1 MLPQPM
7 NVLGSRISRDPA
19 ASGVQAVGVSDSGVR
34 EDKNKRES
42 QYESL
47 LMSIAGSGGAS
58 AQSTS
63 SSGANVKSERTVI
76 GITTAR
82 TAGMFDRKVVLNRRR
97 SSILPGPNPK
107 RPQIQAVPRKLYRM
121 QKNRVVAKSGKEILG
136 RIEGWN
142 TTDQEMDDAED
153 SNVEIRLPSPPVFPP
168 SPLNIQKRLPRE
180 RNKDGE
186 RGVYSLP
193 EEKPF
198 IGSMSALQSSLPV
211 ENSSMLLDDN
221 LYLEAEFQTML
232 PAVRGTQSEVV
243 EILAYESAPARIQGS
258 IEFEGK
264 YGNSKDQVIQR
275 FSLKI
280 YQLQTHINFVSSFQ
294 GDLLLSSLLC
304 RGSFIQ

>member
-1 MLPQPM
+1 M

-19 ASGVQAVGVSDSGVR
+19 ASGFQAVGVSDNEVR
-34 EDKNKRES
+34 EDKNNRES
-42 QYESL
+42 QHELL
-47 LMSIAGSGGAS
+47 LMSMAGSGGAS

-63 SSGANVKSERTVI
+63 SSGANVKSERIVI

-82 TAGMFDRKVVLNRRR
+82 TAGMFDRKVVMNRRR

-107 RPQIQAVPRKLYRM
+107 RPQIQAVPRKLYRI
-121 QKNRVVAKSGKEILG
+121 QKNRVVAKGGPDIVE

-142 TTDQEMDDAED
+142 TTDQEMHNAED
-153 SNVEIRLPSPPVFPP
+153 SNIEIRLPSPPVVPP
-168 SPLNIQKRLPRE
+168 SPLNMEKRLPRE
-180 RNKDGE
+180 RDKDGE
-186 RGVYSLP
+186 SDFYSLH
-193 EEKPF
+193 EEKTF
-198 IGSMSALQSSLPV
+198 IGSMSALQSSLQV

-243 EILAYESAPARIQGS
+243 ETLAHESAPARIQGC

-264 YGNSKDQVIQR
+264 YGNSKDQVIKR
-275 FSLKI
+275 FSFNICQLK
-280 YQLQTHINFVSSFQ
+280 THTDFFSSFQ

-304 RGSFIQ
+304 RDSFIQ